1 MNVVLPQK
9 ISIEQFLVWAEQQSE
24 GRYEL
29 VGGKVVMMAPER
41 VGHVRAKGRVYT
53 ALTRA
58 MAASKIVGEVFTDGV
73 GIRTGGEFLREPDA
87 SVQLGDAVD
96 ADVMI
101 LDSPCIVVE
110 VLSPSSVATDTVD
123 KLEEYFSVPSIRHY
137 LIVNNAKRSVTHHSL
152 SDDAS
157 IKTVI
162 YHDGTIDFLPF
173 GFSVDVV
180 EFFGEANS

>member
-41 VGHVRAKGRVYT
+41 VGHVRAKGRVYA

-58 MAASKIVGEVFTDGV
+58 MGAAKIVGEVFTDGV

-96 ADVMI
+96 PDVMI